1 MAGGDAMP
9 SMLST
14 GTAGVQF
21 LVLALSSD
29 DSEHRWKGSC
39 ALESPLSQLAR
50 KWANMH
56 QVPENSVGFEWKG
69 EELELQKTAADYSF
83 SPSEQVELLCFPKTE
98 EFMEPVEPTKAD
110 VVVATSASVGR
121 KKADAAKN
129 SRPEQD
135 QGVTEGSNKRKREAS
150 SAEAK
155 SEKAETSKVEKK
167 RPRDPRGAGKEN
179 APKVA
184 KPSSAKGSG
193 GEKTSAPGLEEP
205 IQFLQ
210 TNPKKAGGTSFHRY
224 EKYKHAKT
232 VKEALAL
239 GAAKGDIAY
248 DWKQGFFKRV

>member
-1 MAGGDAMP
+1 
-9 SMLST
+9 MLSSST
-14 GTAGVQF
+14 GVQF

-69 EELELQKTAADYSF
+69 EELDLQKTAADYSF
-83 SPSEQVELLCFPKTE
+83 NPSEQVELLCFPKTE
-98 EFMEPVEPTKAD
+98 EFMEPVEPAKAD
-110 VVVATSASVGR
+110 VVVATSVGR
-121 KKADAAKN
+121 KKVDAAKN

-167 RPRDPRGAGKEN
+167 RPRGAGKEN

-232 VKEALAL
+232 VKEALGL

>member
-1 MAGGDAMP
+1 MP

-21 LVLALSSD
+21 L
-29 DSEHRWKGSC
+29 GSC

-69 EELELQKTAADYSF
+69 EELDLQKTAADYSF

-110 VVVATSASVGR
+110 VVVAKSASVGR

>member
-1 MAGGDAMP
+1 M
-9 SMLST
+9 
-14 GTAGVQF
+14 
-21 LVLALSSD
+21 
-29 DSEHRWKGSC
+29 
-39 ALESPLSQLAR
+39 
-50 KWANMH
+50 
-56 QVPENSVGFEWKG
+56 GFEWKG
-69 EELELQKTAADYSF
+69 EELDLQKTAADYSF

-110 VVVATSASVGR
+110 VVVAKSASVGR